1 MRQTLFPI
9 HCPETPEHVE
19 GHWTLLS
26 LERKGHESHVTVRY
40 FETLDAMNEVCEAR
54 ANKLLQIC
62 EVQESV
68 SRRCNCFKQAGNDC
82 VWWVLHYA
90 EVEARMEHGEGLGA
104 CLSMGHGLRKLQIKH
119 TLKLASQQLETTRSK
134 WLQDEK
140 TTGPD

>member
-1 MRQTLFPI
+1 
-9 HCPETPEHVE
+9 
-19 GHWTLLS
+19 
-26 LERKGHESHVTVRY
+26 
-40 FETLDAMNEVCEAR
+40 MNEVCEAR

-104 CLSMGHGLRKLQIKH
+104 CLSIGHGLRKQHIKQR
-119 TLKLASQQLETTRSK
+119 LKLAAQQLEGARLMK
-134 WLQDEK
+134 RLQEE
-140 TTGPD
+140 TSSWSRLRL